1 MPAARWRS
9 APLVHL
15 DPDHAGL
22 RMPIA
27 RQHDLEIGLDHV
39 LAVAPGEAVVADPVL
54 VGIDALP
61 QRYVEALLRLP
72 REKAALDRHVHGDGL
87 VGREEQDVV
96 AAGGDR
102 LAELH
107 YRERLRPR
115 SEEATAEL
123 HSR

>member
-1 MPAARWRS
+1 
-9 APLVHL
+9 
-15 DPDHAGL
+15 
-22 RMPIA
+22 MPIA

-96 AAGGDR
+96 AAAGDR
-102 LAELH
+102 LADLH
-107 YRERLRPR
+107 YRERAQLVGRRRPTGTSDR
-115 SEEATAEL
+115 KSTRL
-123 HSR
+123 KPS